1 MYRSHRT
8 LASLNRGSIPTIA
21 CFNRAKTPLG
31 IKFDTLIHALQ
42 AYVSQHVA
50 PVWGTTAQ
58 LVERTGYVT
67 GAWALVFLDD
77 ADAPGALAYHDLT
90 PDGLPQAKVFV
101 RTLLESGET
110 VSGAASHE
118 LVEML
123 VDPGL
128 NLLSLGPDGTSAY
141 AYESAD
147 PVEELHF
154 PVNGWPMSDFVYPAY
169 FEAFHAPSSV
179 LFDHLGLVRTPF
191 EILPGGYQSVFK
203 DGAWTEFFGST
214 AKRDRFVAEDRRGHR
229 SEQRASGALVRADV
243 QAMRTPPDTHQL
255 NQGTI
260 TCAQSNS

>member
-1 MYRSHRT
+1 
-8 LASLNRGSIPTIA
+8 LNRGAVPTIA
-21 CFNRAKTPLG
+21 CFNRATTPLG
-31 IKFDTLIHALQ
+31 VKLDTLIHALQ

-58 LVERTGYVT
+58 LVKSTDFRT

-77 ADAPGALAYHDLT
+77 ADQPGALAYHDLT
-90 PDGLPQAKVFV
+90 PDGLPQSKVFV

-154 PVNGWPMSDFVYPAY
+154 AVNGWPMSDFVYPAY

-191 EILPGGYQSVFK
+191 EILPGGYQSIYAN
-203 DGAWTEFFGST
+203 GGWTQLFGS
-214 AKRDRFVAEDRRGHR
+214 ADKAERFAREDRRGHR
-229 SEQRASGALVRADV
+229 SEQRAQGALKPADV
-243 QAMRTPPDTHQL
+243 KA
-255 NQGTI
+255 
-260 TCAQSNS
+260 AA